1 MRQITVAM
9 LLAFTAA
16 GCADE
21 LVMAPEALRFCV
33 TCHGV
38 ELAGNKS
45 VDAPNL
51 SVLPAWYVERQLK
64 AFAENRRGGL
74 DDVHGVEMQP
84 MAAALDAS
92 GIAAAVDFVASVPAR
107 PAPPT
112 VDGDVIAGELLFATC
127 AACHGEQGGGMQSL
141 TAPVL
146 AGQNDWYLLRQLKNY
161 RSGIRGAREGD
172 APAAQMMA
180 AMAVVNGDDD
190 LRHIVAY
197 INTLA
202 TP

>member
-1 MRQITVAM
+1 MRAFVTST
-9 LLAFTAA
+9 LLAFVVAA
-16 GCADE
+16 NADE
-21 LVMAPEALRFCV
+21 LVMAPESMSYCV

-51 SVLPAWYVERQLK
+51 SVLPAWYVERQLS
-64 AFAENRRGGL
+64 AFAEKRRGGP
-74 DDVHGVEMQP
+74 DDLHGGEMQP
-84 MAAALDAS
+84 MAAALDAA
-92 GIAAAVDFVASVPAR
+92 GIAAAVDFTASVPAR
-107 PAPPT
+107 AATPT
-112 VDGDVIAGELLFATC
+112 IDGDVKAGEMLFATC

-180 AMAVVNGDDD
+180 AMAVVNGDED
-190 LRHIVAY
+190 LRHLVAY

-202 TP
+202 TR